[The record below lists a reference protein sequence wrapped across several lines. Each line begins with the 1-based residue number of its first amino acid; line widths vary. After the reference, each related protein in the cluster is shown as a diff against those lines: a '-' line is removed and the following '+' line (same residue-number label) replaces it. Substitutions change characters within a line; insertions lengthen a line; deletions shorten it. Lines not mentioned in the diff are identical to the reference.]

1 MKKKQTDT
9 AIPQPADDKQEE
21 LLPLMM
27 PDSPFDDATVS
38 TDKDTEEEEELDDA
52 TARRRLME
60 SFVDND
66 GEKSDFNL
74 SFVLR
79 GDILT
84 TKWLRRHILWLIMV
98 VFLTFLYVSNRYSA
112 QKQMIHINSLKEQ
125 LKETHYDAMARS
137 SELMR
142 NCRRSTIINKIEND
156 PLNTLETPKKQPV
169 VIYEE

>member
-1 MKKKQTDT
+1 MKKEQQDT
-9 AIPQPADDKQEE
+9 TIPQSADDKQEE

-27 PDSPFDDATVS
+27 PDTPFDDATVS
-38 TDKDTEEEEELDDA
+38 TDEDTEEEELDDA

-84 TKWLRRHILWLIMV
+84 TQWLRRHIMWLIMV
-98 VFLTFLYVSNRYSA
+98 VLLTFLYVSNRYAA
-112 QKQMIHINSLKEQ
+112 QQQLIHINSLKEQ

-142 NCRRSTIINKIEND
+142 NCRRSTIINKIASD